1 MMDERF
7 TPTDL
12 FATLHPDGAARVLV
26 SGRRTHRVTGEGN
39 ALGDETARGLGVGG
53 SPSVIAA
60 LILGSYALLLAL
72 LGPRLLTRAWPAERM
87 PRLSVVMLQVVTCSF
102 LTAAA
107 TAGLALG
114 LTLIDTLSRVDPQI
128 DRCADQL
135 PINDDS
141 PVGPFL
147 GWFGLVAAAALLLR
161 VGFCMTATFFSAWR
175 TRRKHIAILRIL
187 ARADDELGVL
197 VLDHDEPGCYCLP
210 GRPGTIVITS
220 SALTRLSPSQ
230 LGAVLAHE
238 RAHLTGRHHFAVA
251 FAHAIHRTAP
261 RIRLLALAEQETR
274 RLVEFIADDAAVRR
288 NGAAALVSALAVLSF
303 GSAPGFALGV
313 GIDRDRRPAASS
325 RVTRL
330 LPHREVGRRKLAL
343 GALGSALLI
352 IIPLLLALLSVATV
366 IHGCPPDKDGDA
378 MSLGAPTSGV
388 SSAAR
393 L

>member
-1 MMDERF
+1 M
-7 TPTDL
+7 
-12 FATLHPDGAARVLV
+12 
-26 SGRRTHRVTGEGN
+26 
-39 ALGDETARGLGVGG
+39 
-53 SPSVIAA
+53 IAA

-72 LGPRLLTRAWPAERM
+72 LGPRLLTRAWPTERL
-87 PRLSVVMLQVVTCSF
+87 PRLTVVMLQVVSCSF

-147 GWFGLVAAAALLLR
+147 GWFGLIAATALLLR
-161 VGFCMTATFFSAWR
+161 IGFCMAATFLSAWR
-175 TRRKHIAILRIL
+175 TRRKHIEVLRIL
-187 ARADDELGVL
+187 ARRDEELGVL

-220 SALTRLSPSQ
+220 SALSRLSPSQ

-261 RIRLLALAEQETR
+261 RIRLLALVEQETR
-274 RLVEFIADDAAVRR
+274 HLVEFIADDAAVRR
-288 NGAAALVSALAVLSF
+288 SGTAALVSALAVLGAGGGP
-303 GSAPGFALGV
+303 GSAPGFALGI
-313 GIDRDRRPAASS
+313 GIDRRPAASS

-330 LPHREVGRRKLAL
+330 VHRKVGRRGLAL
-343 GALGSALLI
+343 GAIGSALLI
-352 IIPLLLALLSVATV
+352 IVPLLLAALSVATV

-378 MSLGAPTSGV
+378 RALPLSITAPSWAESPTFAPFPTRAFV
-388 SSAAR
+388 DSSAG
-393 L
+393 

>member
-1 MMDERF
+1 M
-7 TPTDL
+7 
-12 FATLHPDGAARVLV
+12 
-26 SGRRTHRVTGEGN
+26 
-39 ALGDETARGLGVGG
+39 
-53 SPSVIAA
+53 IAA

-72 LGPRLLTRAWPAERM
+72 LGPRLLTRAWPSERL
-87 PRLSVVMLQVVTCSF
+87 PRLSVVMLQVMTCSF

-147 GWFGLVAAAALLLR
+147 GWFGLVAAVALLLR

-197 VLDHDEPGCYCLP
+197 VLEHDEPGCYCLP

-220 SALTRLSPSQ
+220 SALTRLSPPQ

-261 RIRLLALAEQETR
+261 RIRLLALVEQETR

-288 NGAAALVSALAVLSF
+288 SGAAALVSALAVLSG
-303 GSAPGFALGV
+303 GSAPGFALGI
-313 GIDRDRRPAASS
+313 GIDRRPAASS

-330 LPHREVGRRKLAL
+330 SPHRKVGRRGLAL

-352 IIPLLLALLSVATV
+352 IIPLLLALVSVATV
-366 IHGCPPDKDGDA
+366 IHGCPRDKDGDA
-378 MSLGAPTSGV
+378 LSM
-388 SSAAR
+388 SAAVETPFSQTSPSGR

>member
-1 MMDERF
+1 M
-7 TPTDL
+7 
-12 FATLHPDGAARVLV
+12 
-26 SGRRTHRVTGEGN
+26 
-39 ALGDETARGLGVGG
+39 
-53 SPSVIAA
+53 IAA

-72 LGPRLLTRAWPAERM
+72 LGPRLLTRVWPTERL
-87 PRLSVVMLQVVTCSF
+87 PRLTVVMLQVVTCSF

-114 LTLIDTLSRVDPQI
+114 LTLLDTLSRVDPRI

-147 GWFGLVAAAALLLR
+147 GWFGLVAAGALVLR
-161 VGFCMTATFFSAWR
+161 IGFCLAATFLSTWR
-175 TRRKHIAILRIL
+175 IRRRHIEILRIC

-220 SALTRLSPSQ
+220 SALTRLSPTQ

-288 NGAAALVSALAVLSF
+288 SGTAALVSALAVLGTGHAS
-303 GSAPGFALGV
+303 GGTPGFALGV
-313 GIDRDRRPAASS
+313 GIDRRPAASS

-330 LPHREVGRRKLAL
+330 AGHRKIGRRGLAL
-343 GALGSALLI
+343 GAIGSALLI
-352 IIPLLLALLSVATV
+352 IVPLLLAALSVATV
-366 IHGCPPDKDGDA
+366 VHGCPHDKDGDA
-378 MSLGAPTSGV
+378 LGLPDSVGYVVGASAVAPV
-388 SSAAR
+388 SPTAA
-393 L
+393 LY

>member
-1 MMDERF
+1 
-7 TPTDL
+7 
-12 FATLHPDGAARVLV
+12 
-26 SGRRTHRVTGEGN
+26 
-39 ALGDETARGLGVGG
+39 
-53 SPSVIAA
+53 VIAA

-72 LGPRLLTRAWPAERM
+72 FGPRLLTRAWPTERL
-87 PRLSVVMLQVVTCSF
+87 PRLTVVTLQVVSCSF

-147 GWFGLVAAAALLLR
+147 GWFGLIAAAALLLR
-161 VGFCMTATFFSAWR
+161 IGFCLAATFLSAWR

-187 ARADDELGVL
+187 ARADEELGVL
-197 VLDHDEPGCYCLP
+197 VLEHDEPGCYCLP

-261 RIRLLALAEQETR
+261 RIRLLALVEQETR

-288 NGAAALVSALAVLSF
+288 SGAAALVSALAVLSL
-303 GSAPGFALGV
+303 GTAPGFALGV
-313 GIDRDRRPAASS
+313 GIDRRTAGSASS

-330 LPHREVGRRKLAL
+330 HPHRKIGRRGLAL

-352 IIPLLLALLSVATV
+352 IVPLVLAVLSVATV
-366 IHGCPPDKDGDA
+366 VHGCPQDRDGDA
-378 MSLGAPTSGV
+378 LGWVPSVGRGGDGRFGGIGGDAGLSG
-388 SSAAR
+388 SAMMR
-393 L
+393 Y

>member
-1 MMDERF
+1 M
-7 TPTDL
+7 
-12 FATLHPDGAARVLV
+12 
-26 SGRRTHRVTGEGN
+26 
-39 ALGDETARGLGVGG
+39 
-53 SPSVIAA
+53 IAA

-72 LGPRLLTRAWPAERM
+72 LGPRLLLRAWPAERL
-87 PRLSVVMLQVVTCSF
+87 PRLTVAMLQVVSCSF
-102 LTAAA
+102 LTTAA
-107 TAGLALG
+107 TAGFALG
-114 LTLIDTLSRVDPQI
+114 LTLIDTLARADPRI

-147 GWFGLVAAAALLLR
+147 GWFGLIAAAALLLR
-161 VGFCMTATFFSAWR
+161 IGFCMTATFVSTWR
-175 TRRKHIAILRIL
+175 TRRKHHEILRMI

-220 SALTRLSPSQ
+220 NALMRLSPTQ

-238 RAHLTGRHHFAVA
+238 RAHLSGRHHFAVA

-261 RIRLLALAEQETR
+261 RIRLLALVEEETR

-288 NGAAALVSALAVLSF
+288 SGAAALVSALAVL
-303 GSAPGFALGV
+303 GAGHGAPGFALGV
-313 GIDRDRRPAASS
+313 GIDRHPAAFS

-330 LPHREVGRRKLAL
+330 SPHRKVGRRGLAV
-343 GALGSALLI
+343 GAIGSALLI
-352 IIPLLLALLSVATV
+352 IVPLLLAVLSAASV
-366 IHGCPPDKDGDA
+366 IRGCPPDKDGDA
-378 MSLGAPTSGV
+378 TALSAPNGI
-388 SSAAR
+388 SSVGR

>member
-1 MMDERF
+1 M
-7 TPTDL
+7 
-12 FATLHPDGAARVLV
+12 
-26 SGRRTHRVTGEGN
+26 
-39 ALGDETARGLGVGG
+39 
-53 SPSVIAA
+53 IAA
-60 LILGSYALLLAL
+60 LILGSYALFLAL
-72 LGPRLLTRAWPAERM
+72 LGPRLLTRAWPAERL
-87 PRLSVVMLQVVTCSF
+87 PRLTVVMLQVVSCSF

-114 LTLIDTLSRVDPQI
+114 LTLLDTLSRADPEI

-147 GWFGLVAAAALLLR
+147 GWFGLIAALALLLR
-161 VGFCMTATFFSAWR
+161 IGFCLTATFVSTWR
-175 TRRKHIAILRIL
+175 TRRKHISILRIL

-197 VLDHDEPGCYCLP
+197 VLEHDEPGCYCLP

-238 RAHLTGRHHFAVA
+238 RAHLAGRHHFAVA

-261 RIRLLALAEQETR
+261 RIRLLALVEQETR

-288 NGAAALVSALAVLSF
+288 SGAVALVSALAVLGF

-313 GIDRDRRPAASS
+313 GIDRRPAGSAGSAASS

-330 LPHREVGRRKLAL
+330 HPQRKVGRRGLAL
-343 GALGSALLI
+343 GAISSALLI
-352 IIPLLLALLSVATV
+352 VVPLLLAALSMATV
-366 IHGCPPDKDGDA
+366 VHGCPRDHDGDA
-378 MSLGAPTSGV
+378 LGWVPSVGIGGDGSPSGQ
-388 SSAAR
+388 AAQR
-393 L
+393 Y

>member
-1 MMDERF
+1 M
-7 TPTDL
+7 
-12 FATLHPDGAARVLV
+12 
-26 SGRRTHRVTGEGN
+26 
-39 ALGDETARGLGVGG
+39 
-53 SPSVIAA
+53 IAA

-72 LGPRLLTRAWPAERM
+72 LGPRLLLRAWPAEKL
-87 PRLSVVMLQVVTCSF
+87 PRLTVVMLQVLSCSF

-107 TAGLALG
+107 TAGLTLG

-147 GWFGLVAAAALLLR
+147 GWFGLIAAAALLLR
-161 VGFCMTATFFSAWR
+161 IGFCMTATFVSTWR
-175 TRRKHIAILRIL
+175 TRRRHHEILRMI
-187 ARADDELGVL
+187 ARADEELGVL

-220 SALTRLSPSQ
+220 SALTRLSPTQ

-261 RIRLLALAEQETR
+261 RIRLLALVEQETR

-288 NGAAALVSALAVLSF
+288 SGAAALVSALAVLGAGS
-303 GSAPGFALGV
+303 GVSAPGFALGV
-313 GIDRDRRPAASS
+313 GIDRRPAASS

-330 LPHREVGRRKLAL
+330 SHGKIGRRGLAL

-352 IIPLLLALLSVATV
+352 IIPLLLAVLSAATV
-366 IHGCPPDKDGDA
+366 IHGCPGDKDGDA
-378 MSLGAPTSGV
+378 MALGPSVSTFSAGAFVGTSVG
-388 SSAAR
+388 
-393 L
+393 

>member
-1 MMDERF
+1 M
-7 TPTDL
+7 
-12 FATLHPDGAARVLV
+12 
-26 SGRRTHRVTGEGN
+26 
-39 ALGDETARGLGVGG
+39 
-53 SPSVIAA
+53 IAA

-72 LGPRLLTRAWPAERM
+72 LGPRFLTRAWPTERL
-87 PRLSVVMLQVVTCSF
+87 PRLTVVMLQVVTCSF

-147 GWFGLVAAAALLLR
+147 GWFGLVAATALVLR
-161 VGFCMTATFFSAWR
+161 IGFCMAATFLSAWR
-175 TRRKHIAILRIL
+175 TRRKHIAVLRIL
-187 ARADDELGVL
+187 ARRDEELGVL
-197 VLDHDEPGCYCLP
+197 VLEHDEPGCYCLP

-261 RIRLLALAEQETR
+261 RIRLLALVEQETR
-274 RLVEFIADDAAVRR
+274 HLVEFIADDAAVRR
-288 NGAAALVSALAVLSF
+288 SGTVALVSALAVL
-303 GSAPGFALGV
+303 GAGGAGAAPGFALGV
-313 GIDRDRRPAASS
+313 GIDRRPAASS

-330 LPHREVGRRKLAL
+330 AHRKIGRRGLAL

-352 IIPLLLALLSVATV
+352 IVPLLLAALSVATV

-378 MSLGAPTSGV
+378 LSLALPPSATAPSWVESPSFATFSTDTFV
-388 SSAAR
+388 DSSAG
-393 L
+393 

>member
-1 MMDERF
+1 
-7 TPTDL
+7 
-12 FATLHPDGAARVLV
+12 
-26 SGRRTHRVTGEGN
+26 
-39 ALGDETARGLGVGG
+39 
-53 SPSVIAA
+53 VIAA

-72 LGPRLLTRAWPAERM
+72 LGPRLLLRAWPAEKL
-87 PRLSVVMLQVVTCSF
+87 PRLTVVMLQVVSCSF

-147 GWFGLVAAAALLLR
+147 GWFGLIAAAALLLR
-161 VGFCMTATFFSAWR
+161 IAFCMTATFVSTWR
-175 TRRKHIAILRIL
+175 TRRKHHEILRMI

-220 SALTRLSPSQ
+220 SALMRLSPTQ
-230 LGAVLAHE
+230 LSAVLAHE
-238 RAHLTGRHHFAVA
+238 RAHLTGRHHFTVA

-261 RIRLLALAEQETR
+261 RIGLLALVEEETR

-288 NGAAALVSALAVLSF
+288 SGTAALVSALAVL
-303 GSAPGFALGV
+303 GAGAGAPGFALGV
-313 GIDRDRRPAASS
+313 GIDRRPAASS

-330 LPHREVGRRKLAL
+330 SHRKIGRRGLAL
-343 GALGSALLI
+343 GAIGSALLI
-352 IIPLLLALLSVATV
+352 IVPLLLAALSVATV

-378 MSLGAPTSGV
+378 RALEPSISTFSAGAFVGTSVG
-388 SSAAR
+388 
-393 L
+393 

>member
-1 MMDERF
+1 M
-7 TPTDL
+7 
-12 FATLHPDGAARVLV
+12 
-26 SGRRTHRVTGEGN
+26 
-39 ALGDETARGLGVGG
+39 
-53 SPSVIAA
+53 IAA
-60 LILGSYALLLAL
+60 LILGSYALLLAVV
-72 LGPRLLTRAWPAERM
+72 GPGVVARVWPSGRM
-87 PRLSVVMLQVVTCSF
+87 PRLTVVVLQVVSCSF

-114 LTLIDTLSRVDPQI
+114 LTLIDTLSRMDPQI

-147 GWFGLVAAAALLLR
+147 GWFGLVAGAALVVR
-161 VGFCMTATFFSAWR
+161 VGFCLAATFLSAWW
-175 TRRKHIAILRIL
+175 TRRKHIAILRIC
-187 ARADDELGVL
+187 ARADLELGVL
-197 VLDHDEPGCYCLP
+197 VLEHDEPGCYCLP

-220 SALTRLSPSQ
+220 SALMRLSPAQ

-261 RIRLLALAEQETR
+261 RIRLLGLVEQETR

-288 NGAAALVSALAVLSF
+288 SGTVALVSALAVLGAGSTAP

-313 GIDRDRRPAASS
+313 GMDRRPAASS

-330 LPHREVGRRKLAL
+330 GHGQIGRRGLAM
-343 GALGSALLI
+343 GAIGSALLI
-352 IIPLLLALLSVATV
+352 IVPLVLAALSVATV
-366 IHGCPPDKDGDA
+366 IHGCPPDKDGDGNGDA
-378 MSLGAPTSGV
+378 LALSAPVGSVEPARSVGSVAQVGSVGSAGSIGSIFPGASWDAAFGN
-388 SSAAR
+388 SAAG
-393 L
+393 

>member
-1 MMDERF
+1 M
-7 TPTDL
+7 
-12 FATLHPDGAARVLV
+12 
-26 SGRRTHRVTGEGN
+26 
-39 ALGDETARGLGVGG
+39 
-53 SPSVIAA
+53 IAA

-72 LGPRLLTRAWPAERM
+72 FGPRLLTRAWPTERL
-87 PRLSVVMLQVVTCSF
+87 PRLTVVMLQVVTCSF

-114 LTLIDTLSRVDPQI
+114 LTLIDTLSKVDPEI

-147 GWFGLVAAAALLLR
+147 GWFGLIAASALLAR
-161 VGFCMTATFFSAWR
+161 IGFCLTATFLSAWR
-175 TRRKHIAILRIL
+175 TRRRHIEILRIL
-187 ARADDELGVL
+187 ARADEELGVL

-238 RAHLTGRHHFAVA
+238 RAHLAGRHHFAVA

-288 NGAAALVSALAVLSF
+288 SGAAALVSALAVLSG
-303 GSAPGFALGV
+303 GSLPGFALGI
-313 GIDRDRRPAASS
+313 GIDRRAGAVGTRTGASGPSS

-330 LPHREVGRRKLAL
+330 LPYRKVGRRGLAI
-343 GALGSALLI
+343 GAIASALLI
-352 IIPLLLALLSVATV
+352 IVPLVLAVLSVATV
-366 IHGCPPDKDGDA
+366 VHGCPKDHDRDA
-378 MSLGAPTSGV
+378 VGLAPPVERGTQSSL
-388 SSAAR
+388 SAGR
-393 L
+393 Y